1 MQHIFQF
8 TRVAQPD
15 DPLIQPHELRLAD
28 DHSVNMH
35 VAEKPLFELHRLVK
49 LVKQPGV
56 GIFQLGMPRA
66 DIEQFAQ
73 DMLRGRVGEHVID
86 LVAALF
92 QRLNAAPHVSG
103 RDVFP
108 RPPALALGA
117 DGAVDR
123 HRPTHAE
130 ERLALDLVHLSAPQV
145 KHVFSGLAGNA
156 AKQRH
161 VGQRSEAVEILMVAV
176 DEAERAAVAIQLLN
190 LGPFCYDIPVDVLK
204 LVPDDAEITQ
214 DDNGIVLIETFVIPK
229 PFNAAVRVDRQINTH
244 SLRSH
249 LNP

>member
-15 DPLIQPHELRLAD
+15 DLPKQPHELRLAE
-28 DHSVNMH
+28 DHAVKVH
-35 VAEKPLFELHRLVK
+35 VPEKPLFELHRLVK

-73 DMLRGRVGEHVID
+73 DMLRRRVREHVID

-92 QRLNAAPHVSG
+92 QRLDAAPHVVG

-108 RPPALALGA
+108 RPPAFALG
-117 DGAVDR
+117 VPLFIDR
-123 HRPTHAE
+123 HRAAHAE
-130 ERLALDLVHLSAPQV
+130 ERLSLDLVYLSAPQV
-145 KHVFSGLAGNA
+145 KHVFSSLAGNA

-161 VGQRSEAVEILMVAV
+161 IRQRGEAVEVLVVAV
-176 DEAERAAVAIQLLN
+176 DEAERAAVAIQLLD
-190 LGPFCYDIPVDVLK
+190 LGPLCNDIPVDIREV
-204 LVPDDAEITQ
+204 VPDNAEITQ
-214 DDNGIVLIETFVIPK
+214 DDDNIVLIETLTLGAIPAISG
-229 PFNAAVRVDRQINTH
+229 PR
-244 SLRSH
+244 LRI
-249 LNP
+249 